1 MRIKPFVIFA
11 TSFFLLC
18 LSSCGSSKK
27 SAARSAHNYDK
38 GYTYG
43 KAKTGGNIADTDLV
57 NEAKTWLGTP
67 YRYGGKDKGRGTD
80 CSGFVMEV
88 YRSVTSIKLPR
99 TTVQQRNF
107 CEKVRYEELKPGD
120 LVFFSSSSGKVN
132 HVGMYVGAGQII
144 HASSSRGVIFS
155 SMNEKYYAKNYHSSG
170 RVRSYKFKET
180 RQPDKKAAGQD
191 NSEGVRQTDMYE
203 VLDNA
208 IEQRIDSIYS
218 NLLD

>member
-88 YRSVTSIKLPR
+88 YRTFTSIKLPR
-99 TTVQQRNF
+99 TTVQQRDF
-107 CEKVRYEELKPGD
+107 CEKVKFDDLKPGD
-120 LVFFSSSSGKVN
+120 LVFFSSKSGKVN

-155 SMNEKYYAKNYHSSG
+155 SMDEKYYARNYHSSG
-170 RVRSYKFKET
+170 RVRNYKFKEFL
-180 RQPDKKAAGQD
+180 PSGKNDVKD
-191 NSEGVRQTDMYE
+191 NGASERKQADLYE
-203 VLDNA
+203 SLDNA